1 MAKIYG
7 HNEAVDFAAK
17 NLITFGGSFT
27 RSNGQPLDKS
37 SVWYPKD
44 GVSGYDRACEYAASA
59 AAYVGQELAVID
71 VTYAE
76 DRETVIGTSVKFYGI
91 QDTAGTLKELGAK
104 PVGDNASIV
113 VDATG
118 LVSVFGFAGAQDGML
133 PVREG
138 GKLTW
143 KTLEA
148 IGAGDGNDNTTY
160 QFAANEAGNGFVVTP
175 LFNGQPIKEG
185 ETQVKYEVS
194 LNVYTKA
201 EADAKFLAKADY
213 VPYDETPL
221 ANRVKAVED
230 AVNDENTGLAS
241 HEERIQAME
250 TFWSS
255 TEDSDGIVNKLKE
268 IQEYIASDET
278 GAAVMAG
285 DIQKNKEDIA
295 KVDGKIAAAIAPLAK
310 SEDVANGLAGKVDKD
325 GYIAFTQ
332 AEKDKLAGL
341 SNYDDSAISD
351 RVAAVESN
359 FTEGKANDAVKFGGQ
374 APEYYATAQ
383 SVSDAIAGVHTHSN
397 RDVLEGITAGKV
409 ATWDKAEENAK
420 SFAETGIATAKEDV
434 ERKITAETERAE
446 GIEAGFE
453 TRIKALEDKE
463 PTKVEKSDNN
473 GNIKV
478 DGKEVKVYDD
488 SAIAARVKNVEDN
501 AATKSELTTG
511 LGGKVDKATLDNY
524 YTKGETETKITEMIA
539 DVNANVGE
547 SAAGVLAQLNAHKT
561 DADGKFAEVNTAIQA
576 NADAIAVLNGEGA
589 GSVKKQVAD
598 GIASVVASAPSDFD
612 TLKEIAEYIA
622 NDKLGATELTNKAN
636 ANAAAIAVLNGTGE
650 GSVSKK
656 ISDAIAG
663 IPAAT
668 ASALGLVKIG
678 ETMSVTADGT
688 INVAKVSTDTLVQGE
703 NELVLMGGSAK

>member
-104 PVGDNASIV
+104 PVGDNASII
-113 VDATG
+113 VDAAG

-278 GAAVMAG
+278 GAAAMAG

-310 SEDVANGLAGKVDKD
+310 SEDVTNGLAGKVDKD

-341 SNYDDSAISD
+341 SNYNDSAISD
-351 RVAAVESN
+351 RVAAVEAN

-409 ATWDKAEENAK
+409 AAWDKAEENAK
-420 SFAETGIATAKEDV
+420 SFAETGIATAKEEV
-434 ERKITAETERAE
+434 ERKITAEAERAE

-511 LGGKVDKATLDNY
+511 LGGKVDKTTLDNY

-561 DADGKFAEVNTAIQA
+561 AADGKFAEVNTAIKA
-576 NADAIAVLNGEGA
+576 NADAIAVLNGEGT

-598 GIASVVASAPSDFD
+598 GIASIVASAPSDFD
-612 TLKEIAEYIA
+612 TLKEIADYIA
-622 NDKLGATELTNKAN
+622 NDKLGATELTNKVN
-636 ANAAAIAVLNGTGE
+636 ANATAIAVLNGTGE

-688 INVAKVSTDTLVQGE
+688 INVAKVSTDILVQGE